1 MKKNFILLKVDNA
14 DNYIITEMVEE
25 TELQLVVKYPVV
37 IRVAS
42 SMESI
47 SVHTTKFMPF
57 SMNNVVAFSK
67 SNILALSKPNE
78 RVIEYYLNFLSKY
91 SEVLDDAI
99 ESQILDMNNEY
110 EEDLYDEQ
118 AKEEDTITIT
128 TEYSSNTIIH

>member
-14 DNYIITEMVEE
+14 DNYIITELAEE

-37 IRVAS
+37 IRVVS

-67 SNILALSKPNE
+67 ANILALSKPNE
-78 RVIEYYLNFLSKY
+78 RIIEYYLNFLSKY

-110 EEDLYDEQ
+110 EEELYDEH
-118 AKEEDTITIT
+118 AKEEDTIEIN

>member
-1 MKKNFILLKVDNA
+1 MKKNFILLKIDSA
-14 DNYIITEMVEE
+14 DNYIITELVEE

-67 SNILALSKPNE
+67 SSILALSKPNE
-78 RVIEYYLNFLSKY
+78 RIIEYYLNFLSKY

-99 ESQILDMNNEY
+99 ESQILDINDGY
-110 EEDLYDEQ
+110 EEDLYDEH
-118 AKEEDTITIT
+118 AKEEDTITIS

>member
-118 AKEEDTITIT
+118 AKEEDTITIS

>member
-1 MKKNFILLKVDNA
+1 MKKNFILLKIDSA
-14 DNYIITEMVEE
+14 DNYIITELVEE

-67 SNILALSKPNE
+67 SSILALSKPNE
-78 RVIEYYLNFLSKY
+78 RIIEYYLNFLSKY

-99 ESQILDMNNEY
+99 ESQILDMNDGY
-110 EEDLYDEQ
+110 EEDLYDEHV
-118 AKEEDTITIT
+118 KEEDTITDD

>member
-1 MKKNFILLKVDNA
+1 MKKNFILLKIDSA
-14 DNYIITEMVEE
+14 DNYIITELVEE

-67 SNILALSKPNE
+67 SSILALSKPNE
-78 RVIEYYLNFLSKY
+78 RIIEYYLNFLSKY

-99 ESQILDMNNEY
+99 ESQILDMNDGY
-110 EEDLYDEQ
+110 EEELYDEH
-118 AKEEDTITIT
+118 AKEEDTITDD

>member
-1 MKKNFILLKVDNA
+1 MKKNFILLKIDSA
-14 DNYIITEMVEE
+14 DNYIITELVEE

-67 SNILALSKPNE
+67 SSILALSKPNE
-78 RVIEYYLNFLSKY
+78 RIIEYYLNFLSKY

-99 ESQILDMNNEY
+99 ESQILDMNDEY
-110 EEDLYDEQ
+110 EEELYDEH
-118 AKEEDTITIT
+118 AKEEDTITVD